1 MGILDLLQHT
11 TTPTSLYNLPDG
23 FYEGLMDAL
32 AANNQQAV
40 GDYLKQIPREEH
52 HDPKLVGWF
61 LAHFSPQTM
70 GILFNEVIGVGE
82 FFEILNANEVVSEA
96 VWRWLI
102 DERQLSVDFFVDQA
116 IQKLT
121 DSNLADQQQQS
132 LVHFLTATHSGP
144 IYIADV
150 IAPKLAGSCVDH
162 WAECVWSYL
171 RTFPHESWKQSLENL
186 DMHHFLQT
194 NRYSPYTN
202 LTKSLQ
208 NIPNFQNSFDQ
219 HFENLH
225 QQYLEFVKTFS
236 SAKGLKHSP
245 GFKKLPRALQNRLD
259 YEKTRL
265 YDPEDGVL
273 IGKYKDILGY
283 TNDEL
288 FLKNFG
294 FEDLD
299 FEYEAEDEDEAP
311 ALKFLSRLRPI
322 HPLHIILQKFEG
334 FLQFD
339 SNATGLI
346 AQHLNHPLI
355 LQNVFD
361 YMRPSHL
368 SDILQQH
375 PQLAQWKDDKGNSLG
390 HWCAANT
397 PFNQEWAQIMIEYP
411 ALLEP
416 NEKGFTLREI
426 VRRDIELENVEE
438 EDLAALDH
446 ILISQ
451 AVSDLSAPKNRVRK
465 I

>member
-11 TTPTSLYNLPDG
+11 TTPTSLHNLPDG

-32 AANNQQAV
+32 VANNPQAV
-40 GDYLKQIPREEH
+40 GDYLKQIPRGEH
-52 HDPKLVGWF
+52 HDPQLVGWF
-61 LAHFSPQTM
+61 LTHFSPQTM
-70 GILFNEVIGVGE
+70 GMLFNEIIGVRE
-82 FFEILNANEVVSEA
+82 FFAILNANQVVSEA

-102 DERQLSVDFFVDQA
+102 DERELSVNFFVDQA
-116 IQKLT
+116 TQKLT

-132 LVHFLTATHSGP
+132 LVHFLTATHSEP
-144 IYIADV
+144 SEIADV

-171 RTFPHESWKQSLENL
+171 RTFSHEIWKQSLENL

-194 NRYSPYTN
+194 NRYFPYAN

-208 NIPNFQNSFDQ
+208 NIPNFQDSFDQ

-225 QQYLEFVKTFS
+225 QQYLEFVKMFS
-236 SAKGLKHSP
+236 SPK
-245 GFKKLPRALQNRLD
+245 GFKYSSGFKSLPRALQKRLD
-259 YEKTRL
+259 YESTRL

-283 TNDEL
+283 TDDEL

-294 FEDLD
+294 FEELD
-299 FEYEAEDEDEAP
+299 FEYEDEDP
-311 ALKFLSRLRPI
+311 ALKFLSRLQPI
-322 HPLHIILQKFEG
+322 HPLHIILQRFEG

-339 SNATGLI
+339 SNATDLI
-346 AQHLNHPLI
+346 ARHLDHPLI

-361 YMRPSHL
+361 YMNPSDL
-368 SDILQQH
+368 SHVLQQH
-375 PQLAQWKDDKGNSLG
+375 PQLEQWRDEKGNSLG

-397 PFNQEWAQIMIEYP
+397 PFNQEWAQIMIKYP

-451 AVSDLSAPKNRVRK
+451 AVSDLSASKNRARK